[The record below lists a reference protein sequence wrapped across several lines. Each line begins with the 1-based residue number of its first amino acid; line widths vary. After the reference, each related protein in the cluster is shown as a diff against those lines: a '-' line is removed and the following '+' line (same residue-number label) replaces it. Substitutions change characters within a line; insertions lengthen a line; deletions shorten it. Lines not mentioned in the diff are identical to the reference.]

1 MFIINVNEKEA
12 AEVTEPGAEKVKI
25 RWLIHKGIG
34 AQKFHLRHFIVEPG
48 GHTPL
53 HAHPA
58 DHEVYILNGKGL
70 VRGGEREVEVKPG
83 DAIFI
88 PENELHQFKNVGEEP
103 LVFLCVKGE
112 EPPIKK
118 PLREL

>member
-12 AEVTEPGAEKVKI
+12 SEVTEPGAEKVKI
-25 RWLIHKGIG
+25 KWLLHKGIG
-34 AQKFHLRHFIVEPG
+34 ARKFHLRHFVVEPE
-48 GHTPL
+48 GHTPF
-53 HAHPA
+53 HAHPT
-58 DHEVYILNGKGL
+58 DHEVYILKGKAL
-70 VRGGEREVEVKPG
+70 VRGGEQEVKVKPG

-88 PENELHQFKNVGEEP
+88 PENELHQFKNVGKEP

-112 EPPIKK
+112 EPPVKK